1 MLVAY
6 RVQQICM
13 PTPHLPTS
21 VLLHCPL
28 FVCAQVICLHNAF
41 LSAAL
46 QRCLLTETHM
56 VRHISV
62 LLQAAHALAK
72 EVAGLNDSS
81 TGTRRFPLHIGLV
94 LTKPRACLWLCC
106 A

>member
-1 MLVAY
+1 
-6 RVQQICM
+6 
-13 PTPHLPTS
+13 
-21 VLLHCPL
+21 
-28 FVCAQVICLHNAF
+28 

-72 EVAGLNDSS
+72 EVAGLNDTS
-81 TGTRRFPLHIGLV
+81 TGTQRLAAVHALSD
-94 LTKPRACLWLCC
+94 LSMSWL
-106 A
+106 